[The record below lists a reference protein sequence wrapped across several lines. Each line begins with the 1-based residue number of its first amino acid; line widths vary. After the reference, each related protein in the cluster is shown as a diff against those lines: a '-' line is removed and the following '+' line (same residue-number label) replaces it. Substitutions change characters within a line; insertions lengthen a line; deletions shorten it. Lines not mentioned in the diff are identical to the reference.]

1 MNSSSTPARTEGADT
16 GVAVRPPHDAHTL
29 RLVDLSITF
38 RGFEGTARV
47 VDRANLEVT
56 TGELIGIVGETGCGK
71 SVLMRAMLDLLQSP
85 PAQIEGSVE
94 FDSTNLRAVS
104 PRMRRAI
111 ILSNFNMVFQDPVGS
126 LNPVFTVGTQM
137 REVLQQASRR
147 NRQHLSRG
155 QLDERAMALLQRVQ
169 LDDPERILGAYSFQ
183 LSGGMNQR
191 ISIAMAL
198 STDPWLIVADEP
210 TTALDVTVQ
219 AEILAV
225 FTRLVREEGR
235 SALLITHSMGVVRT
249 VTDRVAVMYAGV
261 VVEEAPTEE
270 LFANPRHPYTVALLE
285 CVPRLTG
292 QLMAK
297 GIPGTLPNYTA
308 APSGCRFHPRC
319 PHAMPICAETR
330 PPAFAL
336 GAGGHRVACW
346 LYDGH

>member
-1 MNSSSTPARTEGADT
+1 MVAGPAHA
-16 GVAVRPPHDAHTL
+16 AHTL
-29 RLVDLSITF
+29 RLVDLSVTF

-47 VDRANLEVT
+47 ADRVSLQVD

-71 SVLMRAMLDLLQSP
+71 SVLMRSLLDLLPSP
-85 PAQIEGSVE
+85 PARIEGAVE
-94 FDSTNLRAVS
+94 FDGTNLRGLS
-104 PRMRRAI
+104 PRARRAV
-111 ILSNFNMVFQDPVGS
+111 ILSYFNMVFQDPVGS
-126 LNPVFTVGTQM
+126 LNPVFTVGSQM

-147 NRQHLSRG
+147 SRRRLSRA
-155 QLDERAMALLQRVQ
+155 QLDERAAALLRRVQ
-169 LDDPERILGAYSFQ
+169 LHDPERVLRAYPFQ

-191 ISIAMAL
+191 ISIALAL

-261 VVEEAPTEE
+261 VVEEAPTGE
-270 LFANPRHPYTVALLE
+270 LFATPRHPYTTALLE

-292 QLMAK
+292 QQMAR

-319 PHAMPICAETR
+319 PHAMPICARER
-330 PPAFAL
+330 PPAFAV
-336 GAGGHRVACW
+336 GAHGHRVACW
-346 LYDGH
+346 LYDDR